1 MRVVADLHPD
11 YLSTRYAER
20 SACRVTHVQH
30 HFAHVAA
37 CMAENDLDDPVLGVA
52 WDGTGYGPDGTV
64 WGGEFLV
71 PSGTR
76 FDRVATVRP
85 FRLPGGERAVRQ
97 PWRTAFS
104 LLYEIYGDAL
114 RTRPELA
121 SVGVRREPD
130 RRLLAAMLD
139 NGINSPTTTS
149 VGRLFD
155 AVASLCGLCRKI
167 GFEGQA
173 AMALEFAVDE
183 AAVGAYSIPVVE
195 RTAPLPDGARAPR
208 SCSTGNRRLWRCSM
222 RSDAQFLSAPS
233 PRDSTMRSSRPSSTR
248 RHA

>member
-1 MRVVADLHPD
+1 M
-11 YLSTRYAER
+11 
-20 SACRVTHVQH
+20 
-30 HFAHVAA
+30 
-37 CMAENDLDDPVLGVA
+37 
-52 WDGTGYGPDGTV
+52 
-64 WGGEFLV
+64 
-71 PSGTR
+71 
-76 FDRVATVRP
+76 RP

-97 PWRTAFS
+97 PWRTAFG

-121 SVGVRREPD
+121 SLGVRREPD

-155 AVASLCGLCRKI
+155 AVASLFGLCQQI

-183 AAVGAYSIPVVE
+183 AAVGAYSIPVVD
-195 RTAPLPDGARAPR
+195 RAAPLPDGATAPR
-208 SCSTGNRRLWRCSM
+208 FVLDWEPAIVAVLDEIGCGIPVGTVAARFHNALVEAIVDVATRVDCRE
-222 RSDAQFLSAPS
+222 
-233 PRDSTMRSSRPSSTR
+233 SS
-248 RHA
+248 